1 MSTEAPFLN
10 ETTTTELITHSSKEP
25 SYNIITTVCGPLNA
39 SISEEIAAN
48 DLTSRANYC
57 YVLCAVL
64 GFASALFLFYSFFR
78 TYRAGTWNRLD
89 TLLCAL
95 SISEFYIVLCSLSS
109 LAHRPQYLQTTN
121 LNCAIFSF
129 FYNVAYFSGQLML
142 VLMGFVLIFDQDP
155 PSTPLL
161 QTALNK
167 PIVCV
172 GVTTLASLL
181 SSVLLMG
188 LLGISRD
195 PNNVYNIYKVTACR
209 VDPCQAS
216 YIYSRTK
223 LVLGFI
229 LPNLL
234 LLALLGAGYLVW
246 RRSNSSFLSRLKAFP
261 VFLAVALVTFVCR
274 IVYNGVLMKEVS
286 LRVTDELSPR
296 QEALMSVAEFVLF
309 SGSCAS
315 LVLLLLLH
323 GPFRDGLR
331 EVLCCHGMGGR
342 EANRHIM
349 APHIEIRD
357 TQDMTTAD
365 DQETTTTNDH

>member
-1 MSTEAPFLN
+1 MSTDAPYLN
-10 ETTTTELITHSSKEP
+10 ETVNATTTELITHP
-25 SYNIITTVCGPLNA
+25 TYNLITA
-39 SISEEIAAN
+39 DSIAKIAAN

-57 YVLCAVL
+57 YALCAVL
-64 GFASALFLFYSFFR
+64 GFASGLFLFYSFFR

-89 TLLCAL
+89 TLLCAF

-121 LNCAIFSF
+121 LNCAVFSF
-129 FYNVAYFSGQLML
+129 FYNVAYFSGQLTL

-161 QTALNK
+161 QMALNK

-172 GVTTLASLL
+172 SVTSLASLL
-181 SSVLLMG
+181 SSVLLTG
-188 LLGISRD
+188 LLGTSKD
-195 PNNVYNIYKVTACR
+195 PHNVTTCR
-209 VDPCQAS
+209 VDPCQAEHG
-216 YIYSRTK
+216 YSTTK

-234 LLALLGAGYLVW
+234 LLVLLGAGCLVW

-261 VFLAVALVTFVCR
+261 VFLAVTLVTFVCR
-274 IVYNGVLMKEVS
+274 IFYNGVLMKRVS
-286 LRVTDELSPR
+286 LRSLSPG

-357 TQDMTTAD
+357 TQEMTTAD